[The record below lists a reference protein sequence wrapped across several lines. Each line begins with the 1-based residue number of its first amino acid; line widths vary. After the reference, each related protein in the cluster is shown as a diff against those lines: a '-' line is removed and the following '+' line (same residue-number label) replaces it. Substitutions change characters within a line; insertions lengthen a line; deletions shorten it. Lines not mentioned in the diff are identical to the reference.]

1 MKQSRRQATS
11 TQPPVNDQRIYG
23 SRPVIPY
30 DSSNQPEVIPNKVY
44 GGKKLPTIRVRLK
57 IQTTTANLLLTKM
70 ISILIFTKKW
80 NSCC

>member
-57 IQTTTANLLLTKM
+57 DSDDDREFIIDKNDFDSDIHEKVE
-70 ISILIFTKKW
+70 
-80 NSCC
+80 

>member
-44 GGKKLPTIRVRLK
+44 GGKKLQTIRVRLK
-57 IQTTTANLLLTKM
+57 DSDDDREFIIDKNDFDSDIHEKVE
-70 ISILIFTKKW
+70 
-80 NSCC
+80 